1 MRPRLR
7 SSRLSAT
14 ATSSPFP
21 SCSARPQTVT
31 LPVQSSRQFSQTP
44 CPQITLRRRK
54 FYEWLN
60 GPGRQLKEPIP
71 DSTNYL
77 GAYDKYGNLV
87 RAGPGWRRDGV
98 KTAEAT
104 KAGQT
109 DAEVKSEKP
118 SENATPAAQESLEQ
132 LEAAVLSS
140 ETDDQEVSKASEAP
154 GDGKLPPETAED
166 LRPFPLNQYF
176 RSQPVLSEDLR
187 EAIYQRVKKDGATV
201 SLASVEFGVSNE
213 RVGAVVRLKQMEK
226 EWIAQG
232 KTLALPYSKA
242 VLAMLPTT
250 PFINTS
256 LPKNKG
262 KRPIPHEPINDLI
275 VHPATRQQ
283 LFVPVAE
290 SRRFTRVDAGKAFDN
305 NLLPADARIPHPE
318 LVHAERELEMGLSVG
333 ERTRLATE
341 RFEKEQEK
349 KRAET
354 RRKEEELR
362 ALKVVPKRRWDFVI
376 QDVSV
381 ETAGRD
387 GRGAA
392 AAGWRYGV
400 PHQDRKRGI
409 PKIPTRV
416 EA

>member
-1 MRPRLR
+1 
-7 SSRLSAT
+7 
-14 ATSSPFP
+14 
-21 SCSARPQTVT
+21 
-31 LPVQSSRQFSQTP
+31 
-44 CPQITLRRRK
+44 
-54 FYEWLN
+54 
-60 GPGRQLKEPIP
+60 
-71 DSTNYL
+71 L
-77 GAYDKYGNLV
+77 GAYDKFGNLV
-87 RAGPGWRRDGV
+87 RAGPGWRKDGAKAAAAT
-98 KTAEAT
+98 KTEQTNAEAKT
-104 KAGQT
+104 
-109 DAEVKSEKP
+109 EKP
-118 SENATPAAQESLEQ
+118 IEDVTPAPAQESLEQ

-140 ETDDQEVSKASEAP
+140 ETNEQEAGKASE
-154 GDGKLPPETAED
+154 GQDDGKLPPETIED
-166 LRPFPLNQYF
+166 LRPFPQNQYF

-187 EAIYQRVKKDGATV
+187 EAIYRRVKKDGATV

-242 VLAMLPTT
+242 VLSMLPTT
-250 PFINTS
+250 PFIDTS
-256 LPKNKG
+256 LAKNKG
-262 KRPIPHEPINDLI
+262 KRPVPHEPINDLI

-305 NLLPADARIPHPE
+305 NLLPADERIPHPE
-318 LVHAERELEMGLSVG
+318 LVHAERELESGLPFD
-333 ERTRLATE
+333 ERRRLATE
-341 RFEKEQEK
+341 RFEQEQEK
-349 KRAET
+349 KQAEQ
-354 RRKEEELR
+354 RRKEDELR

>member
-31 LPVQSSRQFSQTP
+31 LPVQSPRQFSQTP

-132 LEAAVLSS
+132 LEAAVLAS